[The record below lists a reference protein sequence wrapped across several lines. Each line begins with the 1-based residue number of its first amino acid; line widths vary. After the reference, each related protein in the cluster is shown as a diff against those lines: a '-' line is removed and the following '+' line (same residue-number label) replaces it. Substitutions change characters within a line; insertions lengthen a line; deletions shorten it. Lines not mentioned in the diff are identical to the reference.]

1 MKISFIGA
9 GNVAWHLAQAFEAAG
24 HLICEIYSRDPQHA
38 RQLTSLLYDTAI
50 QPDLNFSES
59 GADLIL
65 IAASDD
71 ALESIMERVV
81 LPARVMLVNTSGS
94 RSLTDLQRLVEV
106 HSDVPVRTGV
116 LYPLQ
121 TFTKEVPLDYSQIP
135 FCIEATDDETEESL
149 IKLAQ
154 TVSGNVQLGDSEERR
169 TLHMAAVFACNFT
182 NHLLSI
188 AHDLLESERLS
199 FDLLKP
205 LIRETIHKALQSN
218 DPATMQTGPA
228 RRSDWATTGRHLAQ
242 LQDLNPEWAA
252 IYRLMM
258 EDIRQRHFE
267 EE

>member
-24 HLICEIYSRDPQHA
+24 HLICEVYSRDPQHA
-38 RQLTSLLYDTAI
+38 RQLTTLLYDTAI

-59 GADLIL
+59 VADLIL

-71 ALESIMERVV
+71 ALESIIERVV
-81 LPARVMLVNTSGS
+81 LPANVMLANTSGS
-94 RSLTDLQRLVEV
+94 SSLADLQRLVEV
-106 HSDVPVRTGV
+106 HSDVPVRTGI

-135 FCIEATDDETEESL
+135 FCIEATDDETEEFL

-154 TVSGNVQLGDSEERR
+154 TISGNVQLGDSEERR

-188 AHDLLESERLS
+188 AHDLLESEKLS

-205 LIRETIHKALQSN
+205 LISETIHKALQSN

-228 RRSDWATTGRHLAQ
+228 RRADWAMTGRHLEQ
-242 LQDLNPEWAA
+242 LQELNPEWAA
-252 IYRLMM
+252 IYRLMT

>member
-24 HLICEIYSRDPQHA
+24 HLICEVYSRDPQHA

-59 GADLIL
+59 VAELIF

-71 ALESIMERVV
+71 ALEGIMERVV
-81 LPARVMLVNTSGS
+81 LPANVMLANASGS
-94 RSLTDLQRLVEV
+94 RSLADLQHLVEI

-121 TFTKEVPLDYSQIP
+121 TFTKDVPLDYSEIP
-135 FCIEATDDETEESL
+135 FCIEATDDETETAL
-149 IKLAQ
+149 IRLAQ
-154 TVSGNVQLGDSEERR
+154 TVSSNVQLGDSEERR
-169 TLHMAAVFACNFT
+169 NLHIAAVFACNFT

-188 AHDLLESERLS
+188 AHDLLQHEKLS

-205 LIRETIHKALQSN
+205 LIRETTHKALQSH

-228 RRSDWATTGRHLAQ
+228 RRSDWATTSRHLEY
-242 LQDLNPEWAA
+242 LQELNPEWAA
-252 IYRLMM
+252 IYRLMT
-258 EDIRQRHFE
+258 EDIRERHFE

>member
-9 GNVAWHLAQAFEAAG
+9 GNVAWHLAQAFETAG
-24 HLICEIYSRDPQHA
+24 HLICEVYSRDPQHA
-38 RQLTSLLYDTAI
+38 RQLTGLLYDTAI

-59 GADLIL
+59 VADLIL

-71 ALESIMERVV
+71 ALESIIERVV
-81 LPARVMLVNTSGS
+81 LPAHVMLANTSGS
-94 RSLTDLQRLVEV
+94 CSLADLQHLVEV

-121 TFTKEVPLDYSQIP
+121 TFTKEVPLDYSEIP
-135 FCIEATDDETEESL
+135 FCIEATDDETEAAL

-154 TVSGNVQLGDSEERR
+154 TVSSNVQLGDSEGRR

-188 AHDLLESERLS
+188 AHDLLEHEKLS

-205 LIRETIHKALQSN
+205 LIRETMQKALQTH

-228 RRSDWATTGRHLAQ
+228 RRSDWATTGYHLEQ
-242 LQDLNPEWAA
+242 LQELNPEWAA
-252 IYRLMM
+252 IYRLMT